1 MNVARTQAQNEIAE
15 VQHIADIAMNP
26 LQTRLITDAAMT
38 MRRDFIRYRFTAD
51 SRNRRLI
58 GGINVGHDHTVGVIE
73 GAAKFFAQRFGAR
86 IAMWLKHGQHAFAT
100 GRFRG
105 FQRRADLGGVMGIVV
120 NKQKTIALILDF
132 EAAARVLELA
142 QRSRNFFKRNSKLGG
157 EGNHT
162 NSILDVVLPGN
173 IQNRF
178 AQLLPAPINAK
189 DRSEIPQLDIGAA
202 IIRLNRKSTRL
213 NSSHVAISYAV
224 FCLKKKK

>member
-1 MNVARTQAQNEIAE
+1 
-15 VQHIADIAMNP
+15 
-26 LQTRLITDAAMT
+26 
-38 MRRDFIRYRFTAD
+38 
-51 SRNRRLI
+51 
-58 GGINVGHDHTVGVIE
+58 
-73 GAAKFFAQRFGAR
+73 
-86 IAMWLKHGQHAFAT
+86 
-100 GRFRG
+100 
-105 FQRRADLGGVMGIVV
+105 MGIVV

-202 IIRLNRKSTRL
+202 IIRLFEEPERDRSL
-213 NSSHVAISYAV
+213 V
-224 FCLKKKK
+224 FCAQSRRVRIIDVVKNRFAGLLDKLRKNFFDRLEIDMKIEMLFLNI